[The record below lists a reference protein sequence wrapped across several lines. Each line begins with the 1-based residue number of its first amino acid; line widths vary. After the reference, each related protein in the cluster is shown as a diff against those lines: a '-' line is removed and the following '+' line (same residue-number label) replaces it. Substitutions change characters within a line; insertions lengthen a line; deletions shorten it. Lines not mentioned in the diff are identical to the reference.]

1 MMLKGKG
8 WNLQVLTECCCYLIF
23 GYLLFRLTYSGEYLN
38 YVTPRMKPYLYGMS
52 ALMLLWT
59 VLEGR
64 NLLTPQYKANLSRS
78 FVFIIPI
85 LLLAVRPAAPGGSS
99 MIQNYDGPGIS
110 MAAGNGGGLLS
121 ARGNQ
126 TTPSEKKDSMAD
138 SQEALET
145 DTPSENRTATK
156 NTGSPEGIAD
166 ESVDESVDEIA
177 GETADETTDE
187 AADETADETANET
200 AVNEDESPWYDLNGL
215 DEDTKTITIADED
228 YYTWMYE
235 LSSFYEK
242 YEGYTVVM
250 KGFIYKDPEIE
261 KISDFALVRLSMWC
275 CAADLSPIGFLV
287 DCSGTLDFKED
298 DWVVVKGTLEASA
311 DGETLMLKAQS
322 IDKAEKPA
330 TEYVYP
336 YF

>member
-59 VLEGR
+59 VWEGR
-64 NLLTPQYKANLSRS
+64 NLLIPQYKANLSRS

-110 MAAGNGGGLLS
+110 MAAGNGSGLLS

-126 TTPSEKKDSMAD
+126 TPPSEKKDSMAD

-156 NTGSPEGIAD
+156 NTGSPEGITEGIAEGIAEESVDESAD
-166 ESVDESVDEIA
+166 ETVDESVDE
-177 GETADETTDE
+177 TA
-187 AADETADETANET
+187 AR
-200 AVNEDESPWYDLNGL
+200 EDESPWYDLNGL

-275 CAADLSPIGFLV
+275 CAADLSPIGFLI

-298 DWVVVKGTLEASA
+298 DWVVVKGTLEAST

-322 IDKAEKPA
+322 IDRAEKPA

>member
-99 MIQNYDGPGIS
+99 MIQNYDGSGIS
-110 MAAGNGGGLLS
+110 LAAGNGSGILS
-121 ARGNQ
+121 ARGNK
-126 TTPSEKKDSMAD
+126 TTPSEKKDFMAD

-156 NTGSPEGIAD
+156 NTGSPEGTTEGIA
-166 ESVDESVDEIA
+166 
-177 GETADETTDE
+177 DE
-187 AADETADETANET
+187 AADETAAS
-200 AVNEDESPWYDLNGL
+200 EDESPWYDLNGL

-287 DCSGTLDFKED
+287 DCSGILDFKED

>member
-99 MIQNYDGPGIS
+99 MIQNYDGSGIS
-110 MAAGNGGGLLS
+110 LAAGNGSGILS
-121 ARGNQ
+121 ARGNK
-126 TTPSEKKDSMAD
+126 TTPSEKKDFMAD

-156 NTGSPEGIAD
+156 NTGSPEGITEGIAD
-166 ESVDESVDEIA
+166 ESVDETADESVDE
-177 GETADETTDE
+177 TADE
-187 AADETADETANET
+187 AADETAAS
-200 AVNEDESPWYDLNGL
+200 EDESPWYDLNGL

-287 DCSGTLDFKED
+287 DCSGISDFKED

>member
-1 MMLKGKG
+1 MMLKGKV

-38 YVTPRMKPYLYGMS
+38 YVTPRMKPYLYGLS

-99 MIQNYDGPGIS
+99 MIQNYDGSGIS
-110 MAAGNGGGLLS
+110 MAAGNGSGILS
-121 ARGNQ
+121 ARGNK
-126 TTPSEKKDSMAD
+126 TTPSEKKDFMAD

-156 NTGSPEGIAD
+156 NTGSPEGITEGIAD
-166 ESVDESVDEIA
+166 ESVDETANESVDE
-177 GETADETTDE
+177 TADE
-187 AADETADETANET
+187 AADETAAS
-200 AVNEDESPWYDLNGL
+200 EDESPWYDLNGL
-215 DEDTKTITIADED
+215 DEDTKNITIADED

-287 DCSGTLDFKED
+287 DCSGILDFKED

>member
-64 NLLTPQYKANLSRS
+64 KLLTPQYKANLSRS

-99 MIQNYDGPGIS
+99 MIQNYDGSGIS
-110 MAAGNGGGLLS
+110 LAAGNGSGILS
-121 ARGNQ
+121 ARGNK
-126 TTPSEKKDSMAD
+126 TTPSEKKDFMAD
-138 SQEALET
+138 SQEALKT

-156 NTGSPEGIAD
+156 NTGSPEGITEGIAD
-166 ESVDESVDEIA
+166 ESVDE
-177 GETADETTDE
+177 TADESADETADE
-187 AADETADETANET
+187 AADETAAS
-200 AVNEDESPWYDLNGL
+200 EDESPWYDLNGL

-287 DCSGTLDFKED
+287 DCSGILDFKED

>member
-8 WNLQVLTECCCYLIF
+8 SNLQVLTECCCYLIF

-99 MIQNYDGPGIS
+99 MIQNYDGSGIS
-110 MAAGNGGGLLS
+110 LAAGNGSGILS
-121 ARGNQ
+121 ARGNK
-126 TTPSEKKDSMAD
+126 TTPSEKKDFMAD

-156 NTGSPEGIAD
+156 NTGSPEGITEGIAD
-166 ESVDESVDEIA
+166 ESVDETADESVDE
-177 GETADETTDE
+177 TADE
-187 AADETADETANET
+187 AADETAAS
-200 AVNEDESPWYDLNGL
+200 EDESPWYDLNGL

-287 DCSGTLDFKED
+287 DCSGILDFKED

>member
-1 MMLKGKG
+1 M
-8 WNLQVLTECCCYLIF
+8 
-23 GYLLFRLTYSGEYLN
+23 
-38 YVTPRMKPYLYGMS
+38 
-52 ALMLLWT
+52 
-59 VLEGR
+59 EGR
-64 NLLTPQYKANLSRS
+64 KLLTPQNKASLSRS

-126 TTPSEKKDSMAD
+126 KTPSEKKDSVAD

-156 NTGSPEGIAD
+156 NTGSPEGITEGIA
-166 ESVDESVDEIA
+166 DESVDEIA
-177 GETADETTDE
+177 GETADET
-187 AADETADETANET
+187 ADET

-250 KGFIYKDPEIE
+250 
-261 KISDFALVRLSMWC
+261 
-275 CAADLSPIGFLV
+275 
-287 DCSGTLDFKED
+287 
-298 DWVVVKGTLEASA
+298 
-311 DGETLMLKAQS
+311 
-322 IDKAEKPA
+322 
-330 TEYVYP
+330 
-336 YF
+336 

>member
-23 GYLLFRLTYSGEYLN
+23 GYLLFRLTYSGGYLN

-85 LLLAVRPAAPGGSS
+85 LLLAVRPAVPGGSS
-99 MIQNYDGPGIS
+99 MIQNYDSPGIS

-126 TTPSEKKDSMAD
+126 TMPSKKNSVD
-138 SQEALET
+138 ET
-145 DTPSENRTATK
+145 
-156 NTGSPEGIAD
+156 AD
-166 ESVDESVDEIA
+166 ESVDE
-177 GETADETTDE
+177 TA
-187 AADETADETANET
+187 AS
-200 AVNEDESPWYDLNGL
+200 EDKSPWYDLNGL

-298 DWVVVKGTLEASA
+298 DWVAVKGTLEASV
-311 DGETLMLKAQS
+311 DGKTLMLKAQS

>member
-99 MIQNYDGPGIS
+99 MIQNYDGSGIS
-110 MAAGNGGGLLS
+110 LAAGNGSGILS
-121 ARGNQ
+121 ARGNK
-126 TTPSEKKDSMAD
+126 TTPSEKKDFMAD

-156 NTGSPEGIAD
+156 NTGSPEGITEGIAD
-166 ESVDESVDEIA
+166 ESVDETADESVDE
-177 GETADETTDE
+177 TADE
-187 AADETADETANET
+187 AADETAAS
-200 AVNEDESPWYDLNGL
+200 EDESPWYDLNGL
-215 DEDTKTITIADED
+215 DEATKTITIADED

-242 YEGYTVVM
+242 YGGYTVVM

-287 DCSGTLDFKED
+287 DCSGILDFKED

>member
-1 MMLKGKG
+1 
-8 WNLQVLTECCCYLIF
+8 
-23 GYLLFRLTYSGEYLN
+23 
-38 YVTPRMKPYLYGMS
+38 
-52 ALMLLWT
+52 
-59 VLEGR
+59 
-64 NLLTPQYKANLSRS
+64 
-78 FVFIIPI
+78 
-85 LLLAVRPAAPGGSS
+85 

-110 MAAGNGGGLLS
+110 MAAGNGGGLLP

-138 SQEALET
+138 SQEAFET

-156 NTGSPEGIAD
+156 NTGSPEGITEGIAEGIAD
-166 ESVDESVDEIA
+166 ESVDES
-177 GETADETTDE
+177 ADETVDE
-187 AADETADETANET
+187 SVDETAAR
-200 AVNEDESPWYDLNGL
+200 EDESPWYDLNGL

-298 DWVVVKGTLEASA
+298 DWVVVKGTLEAST

-322 IDKAEKPA
+322 IDRAEKPA

>member
-99 MIQNYDGPGIS
+99 MIQNYDGSGIS
-110 MAAGNGGGLLS
+110 LAAGNGSGILS
-121 ARGNQ
+121 ARGNK
-126 TTPSEKKDSMAD
+126 TTPSEKKDFMAD

-156 NTGSPEGIAD
+156 NTGSPEGITEGIAD
-166 ESVDESVDEIA
+166 ESVDETADESVDE
-177 GETADETTDE
+177 TADE
-187 AADETADETANET
+187 AADETAAS
-200 AVNEDESPWYDLNGL
+200 EDESPWYDLNGL

-287 DCSGTLDFKED
+287 DCSGILDFKED

-322 IDKAEKPA
+322 IDKTEKPA

>member
-1 MMLKGKG
+1 
-8 WNLQVLTECCCYLIF
+8 
-23 GYLLFRLTYSGEYLN
+23 
-38 YVTPRMKPYLYGMS
+38 
-52 ALMLLWT
+52 
-59 VLEGR
+59 
-64 NLLTPQYKANLSRS
+64 
-78 FVFIIPI
+78 
-85 LLLAVRPAAPGGSS
+85 
-99 MIQNYDGPGIS
+99 
-110 MAAGNGGGLLS
+110 MAGFCL
-121 ARGNQ
+121 
-126 TTPSEKKDSMAD
+126 P
-138 SQEALET
+138 ET

-156 NTGSPEGIAD
+156 NTGSPEGITEGIAD
-166 ESVDESVDEIA
+166 ESVDES
-177 GETADETTDE
+177 ADETVDE
-187 AADETADETANET
+187 FVDETAAR
-200 AVNEDESPWYDLNGL
+200 EDESPWYDLNGL

>member
-99 MIQNYDGPGIS
+99 MIQNYDGSGIS
-110 MAAGNGGGLLS
+110 LAAGNGSGILS
-121 ARGNQ
+121 ARGNK
-126 TTPSEKKDSMAD
+126 TTPSEKKDFMAD

-156 NTGSPEGIAD
+156 NTGSPEGIT
-166 ESVDESVDEIA
+166 EGIA
-177 GETADETTDE
+177 DE
-187 AADETADETANET
+187 AADEITAS
-200 AVNEDESPWYDLNGL
+200 EDESPWYDLNGL

-287 DCSGTLDFKED
+287 DCSGILDFKED

-311 DGETLMLKAQS
+311 DGQTLMLKAQS

>member
-1 MMLKGKG
+1 MPCTA
-8 WNLQVLTECCCYLIF
+8 V
-23 GYLLFRLTYSGEYLN
+23 
-38 YVTPRMKPYLYGMS
+38 S
-52 ALMLLWT
+52 A
-59 VLEGR
+59 V
-64 NLLTPQYKANLSRS
+64 S

-126 TTPSEKKDSMAD
+126 ETPSEKKDSVAD

-156 NTGSPEGIAD
+156 NTGSPEGITEGIA
-166 ESVDESVDEIA
+166 DESVDEIA
-177 GETADETTDE
+177 GETADET
-187 AADETADETANET
+187 ADET

>member
-59 VLEGR
+59 VWEGR

-85 LLLAVRPAAPGGSS
+85 LLLTVRPAAPGGSS
-99 MIQNYDGPGIS
+99 MIQNYDDSGIS
-110 MAAGNGGGLLS
+110 MAAGNDSGILS
-121 ARGNQ
+121 AGGNQ
-126 TTPSEKKDSMAD
+126 TTQSEKKDS
-138 SQEALET
+138 
-145 DTPSENRTATK
+145 
-156 NTGSPEGIAD
+156 
-166 ESVDESVDEIA
+166 V
-177 GETADETTDE
+177 
-187 AADETADETANET
+187 DETADEA
-200 AVNEDESPWYDLNGL
+200 AASEDESPWYDLNGL

-242 YEGYTVVM
+242 YEGYTVVV

-298 DWVVVKGTLEASA
+298 DWVVVKGALEAST

-322 IDKAEKPA
+322 IDRAEKPA